1 MLHYVVFLK
10 IFLCSSIYPKSAT
23 NFRLKLNYVYSAM
36 GLGIEHLPLM
46 KLRNKGCSL
55 NHHKF
60 SFSIAAGLIIK
71 NVSIE
76 LSSSSP
82 TAGEELRMTC
92 SAVSDVLATLT
103 WTDPRGDR
111 VTTNNPQ
118 VSLELVDGE
127 LSLLFQSLHTSH
139 GGVYTCVASVGG
151 ISSAQK
157 MAAEHLLAIQS
168 EMTRGKSFY
177 VKLYF
182 YMQFLSLSR

>member
-1 MLHYVVFLK
+1 M
-10 IFLCSSIYPKSAT
+10 A
-23 NFRLKLNYVYSAM
+23 
-36 GLGIEHLPLM
+36 LGIEHLLHM
-46 KLRNKGCSL
+46 KMRNKDCYL
-55 NHHKF
+55 NHHKS
-60 SFSIAAGLIIK
+60 SFSIATGLIIK

-92 SAVSDVLATLT
+92 SAVSDVLPTLT

-111 VTTNNPQ
+111 VTTNNPH

-151 ISSAQK
+151 TLSAQK

-168 EMTRGKSFY
+168 EITGRKSLFNVKLCFY
-177 VKLYF
+177 V
-182 YMQFLSLSR
+182 QFLSLSC

>member
-1 MLHYVVFLK
+1 
-10 IFLCSSIYPKSAT
+10 
-23 NFRLKLNYVYSAM
+23 
-36 GLGIEHLPLM
+36 M
-46 KLRNKGCSL
+46 KLRNKGCYI

-60 SFSIAAGLIIK
+60 SFSITTGLIIK

-76 LSSSSP
+76 LSSLSP

-92 SAVSDVLATLT
+92 SAVSDGLATLT

-111 VTTNNPQ
+111 VTTNNPH

-151 ISSAQK
+151 SSSAQK

-168 EMTRGKSFY
+168 EITGGKSFLMLNFFTCSSSACHVDHVQSY
-177 VKLYF
+177 
-182 YMQFLSLSR
+182 